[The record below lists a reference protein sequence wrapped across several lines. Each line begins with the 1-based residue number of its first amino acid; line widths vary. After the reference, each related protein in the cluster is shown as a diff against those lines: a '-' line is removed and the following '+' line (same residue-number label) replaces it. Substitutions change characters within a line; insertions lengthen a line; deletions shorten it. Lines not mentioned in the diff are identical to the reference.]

1 MKNPV
6 YVYRATI
13 ESIYDGD
20 TFRANIDLG
29 MDVELKEQSFRMFG
43 INAPELKK
51 EQAEAG
57 RAARDWLRA
66 KMPIGTRVIIATIKE
81 RKNTNKDS
89 KEKYGRYLANIFL
102 ENEDVSIN
110 DQMIELGYAEP
121 YLL

>member
-6 YVYRATI
+6 YIYRATI

-29 MDVELKEQSFRMFG
+29 MDVELKAQSFRMFG

-66 KMPIGTRVIIATIKE
+66 KIPVGTRVIIATIKE
-81 RKNTNKDS
+81 RKNSAKDS
-89 KEKYGRYLANIFL
+89 KEKYGRYLANVFL
-102 ENEDVSIN
+102 ETEDVSIN
-110 DQMIELGYAEP
+110 DQMIELGYAEK
-121 YLL
+121 YLP